1 MKDSDKTTLPVHQM
15 ALDND
20 DFRRVVMTGDKLQ
33 VVLMAIP
40 KGQDIG
46 AEKHEGHDQVLIF
59 VAGSGEAHIG
69 DDTIPVSAGD
79 LSFVESGVF
88 HNFVNTGNGPLKL
101 YTMYAPPEHAPGTQ
115 HDSKAEA
122 EADEHDH

>member
-40 KGQDIG
+40 EGGDIG
-46 AEKHEGHDQVLIF
+46 AETHEGHDQVLIF
-59 VAGSGEAHIG
+59 VAGSGEALIG
-69 DDTIPVSAGD
+69 DSTVPVAAGD
-79 LSFVESGVF
+79 LSFVPSGVH
-88 HNFVNTGNGPLKL
+88 HNFVNTGSGPLKL
-101 YTMYAPPEHAPGTQ
+101 YTMYAPPEHAAGTT
-115 HDSKAEA
+115 HESKA
-122 EADEHDH
+122 EADEHGH